1 VNERKILMN
10 KDLSLNMESLREAYG
25 RELVNIGRTDDRI
38 VVLEAD
44 LRNSTMSNFFA
55 EEIPHRF
62 FEMGIAEQNMMSTAA
77 GFAIYG
83 KIPFTNTFAVFTT
96 GRAYDQVRQ
105 SIALPKLNVKIVGS
119 SGGLSDYGDGAT
131 HQSVEDLSLMRSIP
145 NMTVIVPVDAPE
157 TKKVVRAAIEHEG
170 PVYIRISRNDMPVIT
185 KKDDTFEIGKI
196 YKIKDGKDVVIFAN
210 GLMVSIALK
219 AISSL
224 EKQGISVALY
234 NVPTLKPLD
243 EYMINEAVSG
253 AKGVVTAEEH
263 SIIGG
268 LGSAICEILS
278 KNPVPVERIGIKDRF
293 GQSSYDYYELLKEYG
308 LTEDAIVDAVMSFS

>member
-1 VNERKILMN
+1 MK
-10 KDLSLNMESLREAYG
+10 KDLSLRMESLREAYG
-25 RELVNIGRTDDRI
+25 RELVDIGRTDDRI

-44 LRNSTMSNFFA
+44 LRNSTMSTFFA
-55 EEIPHRF
+55 EKIPHRF

-77 GFAIYG
+77 GLAIYG
-83 KIPFTNTFAVFTT
+83 KIPFANTFAVFIT

-131 HQSVEDLSLMRSIP
+131 HQSVEDLSIMRSIP
-145 NMTVIVPVDAPE
+145 NMTVIIPVDALE
-157 TKKVVRAAIEHEG
+157 TRKVVRAAIDHEG

-196 YKIKDGKDVVIFAN
+196 YKIADGSDVAIFAN
-210 GLMVSIALK
+210 GLMVGVALK
-219 AISSL
+219 AVSSL

-234 NVPTLKPLD
+234 NVPTLKPID
-243 EYMINEAVSG
+243 EKMVKDAVNG
-253 AKGVVTAEEH
+253 VKGVVTAEEH

-278 KNPVPVERIGIKDRF
+278 RNPVPVERIGIRDRF
-293 GQSSYDYYELLKEYG
+293 GQSSYDYYELLEEYG
-308 LTEDAIVDAVMSFS
+308 LTEDAMVDAAESF